1 MRGERNPSSC
11 TQQSRDQQS
20 GRRHILRPHAFQYQE
35 QSDTFVCPA
44 GQSLTHKQLARKDRA
59 VIYAAQPEVCGGCAL
74 KGRGTG
80 HSRPFATRHLH
91 EAALPGMDQGA
102 KSEVMRLRRSTV
114 EHPFA
119 TLKYPIFGHPR
130 FRVPRPYRSTNRD
143 EPRGDGL

>member
-1 MRGERNPSSC
+1 VAVGELQRKNVIADAGYSNGEQAEACEWKGILPHVPSN
-11 TQQSRDQQS
+11 R
-20 GRRHILRPHAFQYQE
+20 
-35 QSDTFVCPA
+35 
-44 GQSLTHKQLARKDRA
+44 
-59 VIYAAQPEVCGGCAL
+59 
-74 KGRGTG
+74 
-80 HSRPFATRHLH
+80 ATRHLH